1 MSSVGRKRARDTAP
15 PRLPADDDLDGN
27 VFLESAAS
35 AALAAPPPASAV
47 SAAPPPPKPAKALYK
62 RDDGSA
68 LSAASAAEQAAA
80 VWSAFAATKVG
91 ARLTDAE
98 VAAPLSASHFQV
110 ATAAAPAAA
119 TAEIAAAEFADLP
132 ARLRALLG
140 ADWRT
145 CLVWGGPKSAPVPPA
160 SPTVIIVSLSAAR
173 AAQMLKP
180 LAVFHGRVAKL
191 FGKHFTVDAA
201 AASLRGAPVALA
213 VGTPHRLSALLAAGA
228 LSLARARL
236 VVLDA
241 RRDVKGFT
249 LIDHP
254 NLRDDFATLLRDHLH
269 ARLVAPG
276 GALRLAIY

>member
-1 MSSVGRKRARDTAP
+1 MSSVGRKRAREAAP
-15 PRLPADDDLDGN
+15 PHRLPADDDLDGN
-27 VFLESAAS
+27 VFLDGAA
-35 AALAAPPPASAV
+35 AALPPAGAAAAAPPAQ
-47 SAAPPPPKPAKALYK
+47 KPAKALYK

-68 LSAASAAEQAAA
+68 LSAAPAADQAAA

-98 VAAPLSASHFQV
+98 VAAPLSAAHFS
-110 ATAAAPAAA
+110 TAAMPAAA
-119 TAEIAAAEFADLP
+119 AGPGDAEFADLP

-140 ADWRT
+140 ADWRQH
-145 CLVWGGPKSAPVPPA
+145 LVWGGPKAAPIPPGA
-160 SPTVIIVSLSAAR
+160 PAVIIVTLSAAR

-180 LAVFHGRVAKL
+180 LAAFHGRVAKL
-191 FGKHFTVDAA
+191 FGKHFTVAAA

-241 RRDVKGFT
+241 RRDVKGFS
-249 LIDHP
+249 LLDHP
-254 NLRDDFATLLRDHLH
+254 NLKDDFAALLRDHLH

-276 GALRLAIY
+276 GAALQLAIY

>member
-47 SAAPPPPKPAKALYK
+47 SAAPPPKPAKALYK

-98 VAAPLSASHFQV
+98 VAAPLNASNF

-119 TAEIAAAEFADLP
+119 TAELAAAEFADLP

-140 ADWRT
+140 ADWRQ